1 MARFDRNDRRQSKAF
16 APYKRAGE
24 PKEES
29 ETTLARKLHEKL
41 AEYERTY
48 EEAAAKND
56 EPYLQ
61 LIATAQHHRF
71 SEVKELHERWDKAN
85 DKKAEA
91 FVDRYNDIQ
100 RKLDE
105 KRYTSQESQA
115 NNAASPPEARHTQ
128 PRVSPTIAGH
138 LDTLGNQV
146 PTNSAQQV
154 VPYPTVWPQLDDQR
168 LQWQAS
174 VEKHHQ
180 ALAQKNRHAEASL
193 AQKREELQ
201 QQSKALKQKQQFEAD
216 QKNWHASTQS
226 NTSGE
231 VGSEVTVHE
240 QEEDGG
246 DTCINKLWSDNG
258 MCE

>member
-71 SEVKELHERWDKAN
+71 NEVKELHERWDRAN

-91 FVDRYNDIQ
+91 FVDRYNEIQ
-100 RKLDE
+100 RKLDG
-105 KRYTSQESQA
+105 KRYTCQENQA
-115 NNAASPPEARHTQ
+115 NSAAGLLEARDAQ
-128 PRVSPTIAGH
+128 PRARLTLAGH
-138 LDTLGNQV
+138 QETPGSQP
-146 PTNSAQQV
+146 PTKNVQQV
-154 VPYPTVWPQLDDQR
+154 VPHPNAWPQSHEQQT
-168 LQWQAS
+168 QW
-174 VEKHHQ
+174 Q
-180 ALAQKNRHAEASL
+180 ALAQKHQQEEARL
-193 AQKREELQ
+193 AKKREELQ
-201 QQSKALKQKQQFEAD
+201 QESKLLQQKQQQFEAD
-216 QKNWHASTQS
+216 QKSWNASTQN
-226 NTSGE
+226 NTSAE
-231 VGSEVTVHE
+231 IGSEITVE
-240 QEEDGG
+240 GQGEDSS